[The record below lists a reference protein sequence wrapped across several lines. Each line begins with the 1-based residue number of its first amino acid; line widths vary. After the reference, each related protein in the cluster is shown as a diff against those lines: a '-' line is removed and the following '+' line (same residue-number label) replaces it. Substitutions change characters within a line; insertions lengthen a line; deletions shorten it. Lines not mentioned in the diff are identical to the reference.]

1 MLSRCGFVF
10 ALFLAAALSLAAQ
23 SVVATI
29 PVPGSPQGVA
39 ANPGNDRIYAALV
52 TSAGYAVSV
61 IDGATNT
68 VLDTVTLTTGALVD
82 AVNVTTGRIYIAGC
96 TYTKTPVTCGVSVL
110 DGNTNAVI
118 ATIPIN
124 ASNGIGLEGI
134 AVNPVTNR
142 IYVSDA
148 TNFQVDVIDGV
159 KNAIIANISFGQ
171 QQPLGLAVDFG
182 TNEIIAA
189 INGNQMAIMSGV
201 TNTIL
206 RRINVG
212 NFNANAAV
220 NSFTSLAYITNEDFA
235 PSTVGVINLKN
246 STVVANVSTGT
257 NPFGVAVDIFSNL
270 VFVTNEGDGTV
281 AIVNGKTNTKIAS
294 VSTPNCTAID
304 VNPVSRLAYVSDSV
318 DDLVYVISE

>member
-1 MLSRCGFVF
+1 MFPRFGSVLALYF
-10 ALFLAAALSLAAQ
+10 ATALSLAAQ

-39 ANPGNDRIYAALV
+39 ANPGNDRVYAALV
-52 TSAGYAVSV
+52 TSTGYAVGV

-82 AVNVTTGRIYIAGC
+82 AVNVATGRIYVAGC
-96 TYTKTPVTCGVSVL
+96 TYTKSPVTCGVSVL

-159 KNAIIANISFGQ
+159 KNTIIANISFGQ

-189 INGNQMAIMSGV
+189 INGDQMAIMSGA

-206 RRINVG
+206 RRITVG
-212 NFNANAAV
+212 NYNANAAV

-246 STVVANVSTGT
+246 SAVSNISTGT

-270 VFVTNEGDGTV
+270 VLVTNQGDGTV
-281 AIVNGKTNTKIAS
+281 AIVNGKTNKKIAT
-294 VSTPNCTAID
+294 VSTPNCSSID